1 MNDLMKFCG
10 RHLNPYYGMYNKFD
24 IMLRRHFSIANK
36 SEEKMINLIRLN
48 FHRNIENNAS
58 RKIIFLLGLFTPEE
72 RTQFINKFII
82 IDDVF

>member
-1 MNDLMKFCG
+1 
-10 RHLNPYYGMYNKFD
+10 MYNKFD